1 MPVLKINLST
11 EKCFLTVEILD
22 YTNIFF
28 PDLYFAIDLGFFF
41 SMTSKIATKHRSG
54 QESAQS
60 STVRV
65 MHYLHR
71 SLWKLTGKRRFTC
84 FFLNSLLSKRMN
96 MMWAQQM
103 AALNSLANSL
113 PVSKAQICAN
123 HLLSPPTKELFSIHG
138 RFCSAACIL
147 HALKWRHLWVWNSFR
162 AEMVIKNKHSELNL
176 NVKWNRS

>member
-11 EKCFLTVEILD
+11 EKCLLTVEILD
-22 YTNIFF
+22 YTNNFL

-103 AALNSLANSL
+103 AALNSLAISL
-113 PVSKAQICAN
+113 PVSKAQIWCQSSPFSSN
-123 HLLSPPTKELFSIHG
+123 QRTVQHSWEVLLSCLHPS
-138 RFCSAACIL
+138 CSEMETSVG
-147 HALKWRHLWVWNSFR
+147 LKLLQGWDGD
-162 AEMVIKNKHSELNL
+162 
-176 NVKWNRS
+176 